1 MGSSLFA
8 ESVASPI
15 LWAVFV
21 GLVLAMLALDLFVF
35 NKKAHEVSLREA
47 AMWSI
52 VWVVLS
58 LVFNAWVYHRFGAT
72 KGMEFFAGYL
82 LEKALSVDNLF
93 VFLLVLT
100 HFKVPTQN
108 QHRVLFWG
116 VIGALVL
123 RVVFILAGTALI
135 SRFHWLMYVF
145 GAFLVFT
152 GGKMLFAK
160 EDDEPDVGENWVLQK
175 VRRFVPMTEQYEG
188 AAFFVRKNGALMATP
203 MLAVLV
209 VVETTDV
216 VFAVD
221 SIPAVFGITTDPFIV
236 FTSNICAVLGLRALY
251 FLIVGV
257 LKMFRYLKAGL
268 SIVLVFI
275 GAKMLIEHWYRVPIG
290 ASLGVIGAILTI
302 TVTASIFA
310 DRAERRAAVGRVP
323 GE

>member
-1 MGSSLFA
+1 
-8 ESVASPI
+8 
-15 LWAVFV
+15 
-21 GLVLAMLALDLFVF
+21 MLALDLFVF